1 MIRIIPLLP
10 ALAGLLLTGC
20 VATNVPPVDRR
31 VTIAEDLGCDVYV
44 TDVRCAKS
52 GGAYATLQ
60 ANVVNNTSSDLG
72 VEWRVVWLNA
82 EGVEIDSAVSSWNK
96 LMVSPKDIHGLKNT
110 APRMDAV
117 DMRFHLRR
125 LR

>member
-1 MIRIIPLLP
+1 MLFV
-10 ALAGLLLTGC
+10 LAGLLLTGC
-20 VATNVPPVDRR
+20 VATNVPPMDRR
-31 VTIAEDLGCDVYV
+31 VTIAEDLGCSAYV
-44 TDVRCAKS
+44 TDVRCTKS
-52 GGAYATLQ
+52 GGSYATLQ

-96 LMVSPKDIHGLKNT
+96 LMISPKDIHGLKNT